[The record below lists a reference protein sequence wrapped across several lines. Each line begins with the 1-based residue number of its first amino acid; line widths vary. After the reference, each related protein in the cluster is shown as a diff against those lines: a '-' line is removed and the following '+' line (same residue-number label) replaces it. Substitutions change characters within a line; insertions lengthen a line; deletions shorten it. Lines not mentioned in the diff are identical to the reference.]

1 MGQGVKISGG
11 SGGCDNVFSMKKMR
25 LLTPGPTMIPE
36 RVLAKFAEP
45 VVHHRT
51 SIFEKEFK
59 EVQELLKWLFETKNP
74 VLTLTATGT
83 GAMDATVTNL
93 FSPGDEVVVVN
104 AGKFGERWTK
114 IAKAY
119 GIIVREIK
127 VDRGQGLDVSILEKT
142 VATYPEVKAVLFQ
155 ASETSTGAMMPVK
168 AIVDI
173 CRNKNILSVCD
184 GITAVG
190 IFKLPMDEWGIDVL
204 ITGSQKALMLPP
216 GLAFIALSDRA
227 WAAADASQCPKFYF
241 DLKSERKGQE
251 KQQTSW
257 TPAISLIQGAV
268 VALRI
273 LKEEGRE
280 ALFRM
285 HERLAEC
292 TRLGVQALGLELF
305 SQSPSPVLTTVKV
318 PGTFSVEQGKKI
330 QEIMQEKYGV
340 IIMGGQDELT
350 GKILRLSHFGYVDVF
365 DIATGISALEM
376 TLDELGHPIQ
386 FGAGVG
392 AVLKSFRES
401 S

>member
-1 MGQGVKISGG
+1 
-11 SGGCDNVFSMKKMR
+11 MKKMR

-59 EVQELLKWLFETKNP
+59 EVQELLQWLFETKNQ

-114 IAKAY
+114 IAKTY
-119 GIIVREIK
+119 GLTVHEIV
-127 VDRGQGLDVSILEKT
+127 VTPGQAVEMAVLEKT
-142 VATYPEVKAVLFQ
+142 VVSNPSVKAVLFQ
-155 ASETSTGAMMPVK
+155 ASETSTGALMPVK
-168 AIVDI
+168 KIADL
-173 CRNKNILSVCD
+173 CRAKNILSVCD

-216 GLAFIALSDRA
+216 GLAFLALSARA
-227 WAAADASQCPKFYF
+227 WKAASASTCPKFYF
-241 DLKSERKGQE
+241 DLTRELKGQE
-251 KQQTSW
+251 KQQTAW

-268 VALRI
+268 VALRM

-280 ALFRM
+280 ELFRM

-292 TRLGVQALGLELF
+292 TKLGAQALGLEIF
-305 SQSPSPVLTTVKV
+305 SRAPSPVLTTVKV
-318 PGTFSVEQGKKI
+318 PANFSVDQGKKI
-330 QEIMQEKYGV
+330 QKIMQEKYGV
-340 IIMGGQDELT
+340 IIMGGQDELQ

-376 TLDELGHPIQ
+376 TLDELGYPVS